1 MELSYQS
8 INMNMRIFKYTA
20 AVLGLALMTVV
31 GCGGNKEA
39 EAQKARADSLATVP
53 LQIEQVVGICNIEP
67 VKHTL
72 SLNAESS
79 GLVES
84 IMTDAGMKVNKGDV
98 LVVLS
103 HSAEEAQTQQAS
115 SKMATQ
121 HTAIEQSAASVR
133 TAQVRASDAKRNFER
148 DKKLFADHALTQQQL
163 DAAETLMNTSQ
174 LELEVSEAAM
184 RQSQAKLNEMQAD
197 LRYYEALLAKKYVKA
212 PDDGVVLSM
221 DARLGEMLSPEKSIG
236 EFAPA
241 GAVMAVTE
249 VDELFASRVFN
260 GQRAFV
266 RMQGSTE
273 VLGEGV
279 VIFASPYLKR
289 KSLFSDSAKNLE
301 DRRIREVHVQL
312 SDASQVLLGS
322 RLECVIELK

>member
-1 MELSYQS
+1 MVVS
-8 INMNMRIFKYTA
+8 
-20 AVLGLALMTVV
+20 LALLSAA
-31 GCGGNKEA
+31 GCGGNKQE
-39 EAQKARADSLATVP
+39 EAQKAKADSLATAP

-72 SLNAESS
+72 SLNAEGS
-79 GLVES
+79 GLVEA
-84 IMTDAGMKVNKGDV
+84 IMVDAGATVKKGDV
-98 LVVLS
+98 IVTLT

-115 SKMATQ
+115 SKIATQ
-121 HTAIEQSAASVR
+121 QSAIEQSSASVR
-133 TAQVRASDAKRNFER
+133 TSQVRAADAKRNFER

-163 DAAETLMNTSQ
+163 DAAETLMNTTQ
-174 LELEVSEAAM
+174 RELEVSEAAL
-184 RQSQAKLNEMQAD
+184 RQSQTKLNEMQAD
-197 LRYYEALLAKKYVKA
+197 LRYFEALLAKKYVKA
-212 PDDGVVLSM
+212 PDDGVLLSM
-221 DARLGEMLSPEKSIG
+221 DARLGEILSPEKSIG

-249 VDELFASRVFN
+249 VDELFASRIAS

-273 VLGEGV
+273 VLGEGA
-279 VIFASPYLKR
+279 VIFASPYLKK

-312 SDASQVLLGS
+312 NVASRVLLGS

>member
-1 MELSYQS
+1 MK
-8 INMNMRIFKYTA
+8 MRRFNYTA
-20 AVLGLALMTVV
+20 TVLSLALMAAA
-31 GCGGNKEA
+31 GCGGNKQE
-39 EAQKARADSLATVP
+39 EAQKAKADSLALAP

-84 IMTDAGMKVNKGDV
+84 IMTDAGASVKKGDV
-98 LVVLS
+98 IVVLS

-121 HTAIEQSAASVR
+121 QAAIEQSEAAVR
-133 TAQVRASDAKRNFER
+133 TAKVRASDAKRNYDR
-148 DKKLFADHALTQQQL
+148 DKNLFSARALTQQQL
-163 DAAETLMNTSQ
+163 DASETLMNTTQ
-174 LELEVSEAAM
+174 RELEVSEASV
-184 RQSQAKLNEMQAD
+184 RQAQRKLNEMQAD
-197 LRYYEALLAKKYVKA
+197 LRYFEALLAKKYVKA
-212 PDDGVVLSM
+212 PDDGVILSM
-221 DARLGEMLSPEKSIG
+221 DARLGELLSPEKSIG

-249 VDELFASRVFN
+249 VDELFATRISN

-273 VLGEGV
+273 VLGEGT
-279 VIFASPYLKR
+279 VIFASPYLKK

-312 SDASQVLLGS
+312 SDASRVLLGS

>member
-1 MELSYQS
+1 MVLS
-8 INMNMRIFKYTA
+8 
-20 AVLGLALMTVV
+20 LALIATA
-31 GCGGNKEA
+31 GCGGNKQE
-39 EAQKARADSLATVP
+39 EAQKAKADSLALAP

-67 VKHTL
+67 IKHTL
-72 SLNAESS
+72 SLNAEST

-84 IMTDAGMKVNKGDV
+84 IMTDAGASVKKGDV
-98 LVVLS
+98 IVVLS

-115 SKMATQ
+115 TKMATQ
-121 HTAIEQSAASVR
+121 QAAIEQSSAAVR
-133 TAQVRASDAKRNFER
+133 TAQVRASDAKRNYDR

-163 DAAETLMNTSQ
+163 DAAETQMNTSQ
-174 LELEVSEAAM
+174 RELEVSDAAL
-184 RQSQAKLNEMQAD
+184 RQSQTKLNEMQAD
-197 LRYYEALLAKKYVKA
+197 LRYFEALLAKKYVKA
-212 PDDGVVLSM
+212 PEDGVLLSM

-241 GAVMAVTE
+241 GAIMAVTE
-249 VDELFASRVFN
+249 VDELFASRVVD

-273 VLGEGV
+273 VLGEGT
-279 VIFASPYLKR
+279 VIFASPYLKK

-312 SDASQVLLGS
+312 NDASRVLLGS

>member
-1 MELSYQS
+1 
-8 INMNMRIFKYTA
+8 MNMQTFKYTA
-20 AVLGLALMTVV
+20 MVLTMALMAAA
-31 GCGGNKEA
+31 GCGGNKQE
-39 EAQKARADSLATVP
+39 ELQKAKADSLATAP

-79 GLVES
+79 GLVEAIS
-84 IMTDAGMKVNKGDV
+84 VDAGATVKKGDV

-103 HSAEEAQTQQAS
+103 HGAEEAQAQQAS
-115 SKMATQ
+115 SKISTQ
-121 HTAIEQSAASVR
+121 QAAIEQSAASVR
-133 TAQVRASDAKRNFER
+133 TAQVRASDAKRNFDR

-163 DAAETLMNTSQ
+163 DAAETMMNTTQ
-174 LELEVSEAAM
+174 RELEVSEAAL
-184 RQSQAKLNEMQAD
+184 RQSQTKLNEMQAD
-197 LRYYEALLAKKYVKA
+197 LRYFEAMLAKKYVKA

-249 VDELFASRVFN
+249 VDELFASRIAN

-266 RMQGSTE
+266 RMQGSAE
-273 VLGEGV
+273 VLGEGT
-279 VIFASPYLKR
+279 VIFASPYLKK

-312 SDASQVLLGS
+312 TDASRVLLGS

>member
-1 MELSYQS
+1 M
-8 INMNMRIFKYTA
+8 A
-20 AVLGLALMTVV
+20 AA
-31 GCGGNKEA
+31 GCGGNKQE
-39 EAQKARADSLATVP
+39 EAQKAKADSLALAP

-84 IMTDAGMKVNKGDV
+84 IMTDAGASVKKGDV
-98 LVVLS
+98 IIVLS

-121 HTAIEQSAASVR
+121 QAAIDQSEATVR
-133 TAQVRASDAKRNFER
+133 TAQVRASDAKRNYDR
-148 DKKLFADHALTQQQL
+148 DKNLFAARALTQQQL
-163 DAAETLMNTSQ
+163 DASETLMNTTQ
-174 LELEVSEAAM
+174 RELEVSEASV
-184 RQSQAKLNEMQAD
+184 RQAQRKLNEMQAD
-197 LRYYEALLAKKYVKA
+197 LHYFEALLAKKFVKA
-212 PDDGVVLSM
+212 PDDGVILSM
-221 DARLGEMLSPEKSIG
+221 DARLGELLSPEKSIG

-249 VDELFASRVFN
+249 VDELFATRISN

-273 VLGEGV
+273 VLGEGT
-279 VIFASPYLKR
+279 VIFASPYLKK

-312 SDASQVLLGS
+312 SDASRVLLGS

>member
-1 MELSYQS
+1 MK
-8 INMNMRIFKYTA
+8 MRRFNYTA
-20 AVLGLALMTVV
+20 TVLSLALMAAA
-31 GCGGNKEA
+31 GCGGNKQE
-39 EAQKARADSLATVP
+39 EAQKAKADSLALAP

-84 IMTDAGMKVNKGDV
+84 IMTDAGASVKKGDV
-98 LVVLS
+98 IIVLS

-121 HTAIEQSAASVR
+121 QAAIDQSEATVR
-133 TAQVRASDAKRNFER
+133 TAQVRASDAKRNYDR
-148 DKKLFADHALTQQQL
+148 DKNLFAARALTQQQL
-163 DAAETLMNTSQ
+163 DASETLMNTTQ
-174 LELEVSEAAM
+174 RELEVSEASV
-184 RQSQAKLNEMQAD
+184 RQAQRKLNEMQAD
-197 LRYYEALLAKKYVKA
+197 LHYFEALLAKKFVKA
-212 PDDGVVLSM
+212 PDDGVILSM
-221 DARLGEMLSPEKSIG
+221 DARLGELLSPEKSIG

-249 VDELFASRVFN
+249 VDELFATRISN

-273 VLGEGV
+273 VLGEGT
-279 VIFASPYLKR
+279 VIFASPYLKK

-312 SDASQVLLGS
+312 SDASRVLLGS